1 MSATTEQAAAP
12 TPATKASRSQA
23 ASAGRTVLGLLVVPA
38 VLLVIWAIVAAA
50 LDSLVFPGPVQAVE
64 DLLNDLQRPAYRDSV
79 LTSVRLLAVSWALA
93 AIVGAVVGFVLGQSQ
108 FWSKVFQTP
117 LFALYSIP
125 KVTLYPIFL
134 LLLGLGE
141 PSRIVF
147 AFLHGVFPVALLV
160 MGATATLDKKLV
172 RLADALE
179 LSWWQRTT
187 KVVLPALLPTVLVAL
202 RISFGLTFLGLVLA
216 EMFSADIGL
225 GRELVNNVANVR
237 VGQIAGQVLFI
248 GLLALGPVLALL
260 AVERRVKARVGI
272 K

>member
-1 MSATTEQAAAP
+1 MTAVLDSGKTPRTQIAAA
-12 TPATKASRSQA
+12 SR
-23 ASAGRTVLGLLVVPA
+23 GFLRLLVVPI
-38 VLLVIWAIVAAA
+38 VLVIAWAIVAAVV
-50 LDSLVFPGPVQAVE
+50 DSLVFPGPLQAVTGLF
-64 DLLNDLQRPAYRDSV
+64 DDLQRPAYRESV
-79 LTSVRLLAVSWALA
+79 LTSIRLLAVSWVLA
-93 AIVGAVVGFVLGQSQ
+93 AVVGAVVGFALGQSQ
-108 FWSKVFQTP
+108 FWSRVFQTP

-160 MGATATLDKKLV
+160 MGATATMDSKLV
-172 RLADALE
+172 RLGDALE
-179 LSWWQRTT
+179 LSWWQRVT
-187 KVVLPALLPTVLVAL
+187 KIVVPALLPTVLVAL

-237 VGQIAGQVLFI
+237 VEQIAGQVLFI
-248 GLLALGPVLALL
+248 GLLALGPVLVLL
-260 AVERRVKARVGI
+260 AIERRVKARVGI
-272 K
+272 R

>member
-1 MSATTEQAAAP
+1 MRAT
-12 TPATKASRSQA
+12 
-23 ASAGRTVLGLLVVPA
+23 GVLRQIAVLLVVPICILVGWA
-38 VLLVIWAIVAAA
+38 VVAAVV
-50 LDSLVFPGPVQAVE
+50 DSLVFPGPVEAIKGLIQ
-64 DLLNDLQRPAYRDSV
+64 DLQRPEYRDSV
-79 LTSVRLLAVSWALA
+79 LTSVRLLAISWVLA
-93 AIVGAVVGFVLGQSQ
+93 AVVGAVVGFALGQSQ

-125 KVTLYPIFL
+125 KVTLYPVFL

-160 MGATATLDKKLV
+160 MGATATLDHKLV
-172 RLADALE
+172 RLGDALQ
-179 LSWWQRTT
+179 LSWWQR
-187 KVVLPALLPTVLVAL
+187 VVKIALPALLPTVLVSL

-237 VGQIAGQVLFI
+237 VEQIAGQVLFI
-248 GLLALGPVLALL
+248 GLLAIGPVLMLL
-260 AVERRVKARVGI
+260 AIERRLKARMGI
-272 K
+272 E

>member
-1 MSATTEQAAAP
+1 MTAVLDRVK
-12 TPATKASRSQA
+12 TPRTRIAN
-23 ASAGRTVLGLLVVPA
+23 AGRGFLGLLVVPI
-38 VLLVIWAIVAAA
+38 VLVILWAIVAAA
-50 LDSLVFPGPVQAVE
+50 VDSLVFPGPVQAVTGLF
-64 DLLNDLQRPAYRDSV
+64 DDLQRPAYQESV
-79 LTSVRLLAVSWALA
+79 FTSIRLLAVSWLLA
-93 AIVGAVVGFVLGQSQ
+93 AVVGAIVGFTLGQSQ

-147 AFLHGVFPVALLV
+147 AFMHGVFPVALLV
-160 MGATATLDKKLV
+160 MGATATLDRKLV
-172 RLADALE
+172 RLGDALE
-179 LSWWQRTT
+179 LSWWQRVT
-187 KVVLPALLPTVLVAL
+187 KIVVPALLPTVMVAL

-237 VGQIAGQVLFI
+237 VEQIAGQVLFI
-248 GLLALGPVLALL
+248 GLLALGPVLVML
-260 AVERRVKARVGI
+260 AIERRVKARVGI
-272 K
+272 R

>member
-1 MSATTEQAAAP
+1 MTAVLDGV
-12 TPATKASRSQA
+12 RSPRTQIVN
-23 ASAGRTVLGLLVVPA
+23 AGRGFLGLLVVPI
-38 VLLVIWAIVAAA
+38 VLLILWAIVAAVV
-50 LDSLVFPGPVQAVE
+50 DSLVFPGPLQAVSGLF
-64 DLLNDLQRPAYRDSV
+64 DDLQRPAYQESV
-79 LTSVRLLAVSWALA
+79 LTSVRLLAVSWVLA
-93 AIVGAVVGFVLGQSQ
+93 AVVGAVVGFTLGQSQ

-160 MGATATLDKKLV
+160 MGATATLDRKLV
-172 RLADALE
+172 RLGDALE
-179 LSWWQRTT
+179 LSWWQRVT
-187 KVVLPALLPTVLVAL
+187 KIVVPALLPTVLVAL

-237 VGQIAGQVLFI
+237 VEQIAGQVLFI
-248 GLLALGPVLALL
+248 GLLALGPVLVML
-260 AVERRVKARVGI
+260 AIERRVKARVGI
-272 K
+272 R

>member
-1 MSATTEQAAAP
+1 MTATLDRTK
-12 TPATKASRSQA
+12 TSRNHVGNATR
-23 ASAGRTVLGLLVVPA
+23 GFLGLLVVPL
-38 VLLVIWAIVAAA
+38 VLVILWSIVAAA
-50 LDSLVFPGPVQAVE
+50 VDSLVFPGPMQAVSG
-64 DLLNDLQRPAYRDSV
+64 LLDDLQRPAYQESV
-79 LTSVRLLAVSWALA
+79 VTSIRLLAISWVLA
-93 AIVGAVVGFVLGQSQ
+93 AVIGAVIGFALGQSQ

-160 MGATATLDKKLV
+160 MGATATLDRKLV
-172 RLADALE
+172 RLGDALE
-179 LSWWQRTT
+179 LSWWQRVT
-187 KVVLPALLPTVLVAL
+187 KIAVPALLPTVLVAL

-216 EMFSADIGL
+216 EMFSADVGL

-237 VGQIAGQVLFI
+237 VEQIAGQVLFI
-248 GLLALGPVLALL
+248 GLLALGPVLVML
-260 AVERRVKARVGI
+260 AIERRVKARVGI
-272 K
+272 R

>member
-1 MSATTEQAAAP
+1 MTAVLDGV
-12 TPATKASRSQA
+12 RSPRTQIVN
-23 ASAGRTVLGLLVVPA
+23 AGRGFLVLLVVPI
-38 VLLVIWAIVAAA
+38 VLLILWAIVAAVV
-50 LDSLVFPGPVQAVE
+50 DSLVFPGPLQAVSGLF
-64 DLLNDLQRPAYRDSV
+64 DDLQRPAYQESV
-79 LTSVRLLAVSWALA
+79 LTSVRLLAVSWVLA
-93 AIVGAVVGFVLGQSQ
+93 AVVGAVVGFTLGQSQ

-160 MGATATLDKKLV
+160 MGATATLDRKLV
-172 RLADALE
+172 RLGDALE
-179 LSWWQRTT
+179 LSWWQRVT
-187 KVVLPALLPTVLVAL
+187 KIVVPALLPTVLVAL

-237 VGQIAGQVLFI
+237 VEQIAGQVLFI
-248 GLLALGPVLALL
+248 GLLALGPVLVML
-260 AVERRVKARVGI
+260 AIERRVKARVGI
-272 K
+272 R